1 MAGNDEEELL
11 AELGVTAAR
20 PDEYE
25 RFVIAQAQ
33 ELAGENG
40 ENGEENVDAALGF
53 LQEEEEDVKS
63 RERKGRIEK
72 VLLNLEKEIA
82 AVEAGR
88 AAFTGASDS
97 ADEKA
102 NGKGSAKGKKAPQ
115 KKDAKKKN
123 GVVQDNGAVH
133 LALLDERLA
142 SLKVKEKSLGLQLMR
157 LEKSKSDRAADKK
170 KVQPGKQD
178 GSSST
183 SSRKGIKVTLCDDDE
198 FDAIL
203 DAENARRA
211 KSKGTAKTPSKTPLK
226 TKVVNFAEDD
236 DFDAALD
243 AATGF
248 AETEREKLIRTGV
261 ITPFSKVEGFERQV
275 KARPRQRDSAFE
287 DNELVKRSIANATA
301 SMVAYNKSRPSTKLL
316 DSSELPE
323 PELPTREFRLVR
335 PPHKRVVA
343 EENEGPKKSKSKS
356 SSGSKR
362 KRPQPASKYRRRKDS
377 SSSDEDGSGSD
388 EPKSSKK
395 PKLKRLRRGTK
406 IEAGEQE
413 KEEALKVD
421 KYESEEEYDAELD
434 GGLKIPGRIYNNL
447 FDYQKT
453 GVKWMWELHCQNSGG
468 IIGDEMG
475 LGKTVQ
481 VTAFLASLHYSSL
494 YRPSIIVCPVTLL
507 RQWKREVKKWYPD
520 FKVEV
525 LHDSAVKVQVDV
537 SKKKKKRKRKD
548 ESEEETDEEDDSE
561 NEAEESDEVN
571 SGDEEK
577 PKTKKSVK
585 REDRWNEMIGRVTG
599 SDSGILIT
607 TYEQLRI
614 NREKLLD
621 INWGYAVL
629 DEGHRIR
636 NPDADITLV
645 CKQLQTVHRLIM
657 TGAPIQNRLTELWSL
672 FDFVFP
678 GKLGVLPVFQ
688 AQFSL
693 PIQIGGYANATPLQ
707 VSTAYKCAAMLRDL
721 ILPYLLRRM
730 KADVKANL
738 PKKTEHVLFCKLTQ
752 EQRSAYRAFLGSSE
766 VEQIIDGN
774 RNSLFGID
782 ILRKICNHPDL
793 LEREQS
799 SGHPDYGNPERS
811 GKLKL
816 VSSVLELW
824 KKQGHRVL
832 LFAQTQQMLDI
843 IQIFAESKGY
853 EYRRMDGSTPVKQRM
868 QLIDEFN
875 DSEFVFV
882 FIMTTKVGGL
892 GTNLTGANRVIIFDP
907 DWNPSTDMQARE
919 RAWRIGQ
926 KKDVTIYRLITQ
938 GTIEEKVYHR
948 QIYKHFLTNKILK
961 DPQQRRIFKSR
972 DLRDLFT
979 LQDDRTGTTTTE
991 TASLFG
997 DSVQNIMAPE
1007 AGAITEEALNALCAP
1022 VSSDNEDGEQDPPG
1036 EEGKDKQDAEQGESR
1051 EDESRILRDL
1061 FEANGIH
1068 SAMDHDAILGV
1079 SETEKASV
1087 DIEAERVAR
1096 RAANALLQ
1104 SRRIRSNDDISVPT
1118 WTGKSGE
1125 AGAPSTVRR
1134 KFGSTANSRLTN
1146 RPLVASV
1153 MVQSS
1158 TTQVARNASGSS
1170 TSSSSAVFA
1179 GVAASGVGRALS
1191 SSDVLNRMRERQM
1204 AAGMETGVSVP
1215 RFGRGTT
1222 FGRGSTLSQQH
1233 SQLQNGRGSGFAT
1246 SSGQTSQTSVGR

>member
-1 MAGNDEEELL
+1 MERRMAGNDEAELL

-20 PDEYE
+20 PDDYE

-33 ELAGENG
+33 ELASANG
-40 ENGEENVDAALGF
+40 DENVDAALGF
-53 LQEEEEDVKS
+53 LQGDDEDPKS
-63 RERKGRIEK
+63 RERRGRIEK
-72 VLLNLEKEIA
+72 VLLNLEKEIS

-88 AAFTGASDS
+88 AAFTGPSDS
-97 ADEKA
+97 SEEKRDDE
-102 NGKGSAKGKKAPQ
+102 GSSKGTKPQ
-115 KKDAKKKN
+115 AKKKREN
-123 GVVQDNGAVH
+123 KLAAEGRSVH
-133 LALLDERLA
+133 LTLLDERLA
-142 SLKVKEKSLGLQLMR
+142 SLKEKEKKLRLQLR
-157 LEKSKSDRAADKK
+157 ALDKSKSNRAGDKK
-170 KVQPGKQD
+170 NSPSGKRD
-178 GSSST
+178 STSST
-183 SSRKGIKVTLCDDDE
+183 SRKVVKLTLCDDDE
-198 FDAIL
+198 LDAAL
-203 DAENARRA
+203 DAENARRV
-211 KSKGTAKTPSKTPLK
+211 KGKGTGKTPTKAPTK
-226 TKVVNFAEDD
+226 AKVVFEEDD

-248 AETEREKLIRTGV
+248 VETEREKLIRTGV
-261 ITPFSKVEGFERQV
+261 ITPFNKVEGFERQV
-275 KARPRQRDSAFE
+275 KARPRERDSAFE
-287 DNELVKRSIANATA
+287 DNDLVKRSIANATA
-301 SMVAYNKSRPSTKLL
+301 SMAAYNKSRPTTKLL

-335 PPHKRVVA
+335 APHKRVVA
-343 EENEGPKKSKSKS
+343 EANDGAKKSKSKPR
-356 SSGSKR
+356 SGAKR
-362 KRPQPASKYRRRKDS
+362 KRPQPDSKYRRRTEMF
-377 SSSDEDGSGSD
+377 SSDEDCSGSD
-388 EPKSSKK
+388 EQNSSKK
-395 PKLKRLRRGTK
+395 RKLRRLKRGSEEESLD
-406 IEAGEQE
+406 GE
-413 KEEALKVD
+413 D
-421 KYESEEEYDAELD
+421 GSDEEYDAELD

-481 VTAFLASLHYSSL
+481 VTAFLGALHYSSL
-494 YRPSIIVCPVTLL
+494 YRPSIIICPVTLL
-507 RQWKREVKKWYPD
+507 RQWKREVNKWYPD

-525 LHDSAVKVQVDV
+525 LHESTLKVQANG
-537 SKKKKKRKRKD
+537 SKKKTKRKRKFG
-548 ESEEETDEEDDSE
+548 EE
-561 NEAEESDEVN
+561 EESDEEYDTENEDKDEVN
-571 SGDEEK
+571 SEDEDT
-577 PKTKKSVK
+577 PRAKKSKK
-585 REDRWNEMIGRVTG
+585 RQDIWNEMVDRVTG
-599 SDSGILIT
+599 SHSGILIT

-614 NREKLLD
+614 NRDKLLD
-621 INWGYAVL
+621 VNWGYAVL

-693 PIQIGGYANATPLQ
+693 PIQIGGYSNATPLQ
-707 VSTAYKCAAMLRDL
+707 VTTAYKCAAMLRDL

-738 PKKTEHVLFCKLTQ
+738 TKKTEHVIFCKLTQ
-752 EQRSAYRAFLGSSE
+752 EQRSAYRAFLSSSE
-766 VEQIIDGN
+766 LEQIIDGH

-811 GKLKL
+811 GKMML
-816 VSSVLELW
+816 VRSVLELW

-843 IQIFAESKGY
+843 LQIFAESAGY

-875 DSEFVFV
+875 DSQRVFL

-926 KKDVTIYRLITQ
+926 EKDVTIYRLITQ

-948 QIYKHFLTNKILK
+948 QIYKSFLTDKILK
-961 DPQQRRIFKSR
+961 DPQQRRIFKAR

-979 LQDDRTGTTTTE
+979 LQDDRNGTSATE

-997 DSVQNIMAPE
+997 DSVGNLMAPGAGGMTQE
-1007 AGAITEEALNALCAP
+1007 AFQELCSPA
-1022 VSSDNEDGEQDPPG
+1022 SSDEPDGEDSPG
-1036 EEGKDKQDAEQGESR
+1036 EEGKNKEDKEQGEAQ
-1051 EDESRILRDL
+1051 EEESRILRDL

-1068 SAMDHDAILGV
+1068 AAMDHDAILAV
-1079 SETEKASV
+1079 SATEKARFDV
-1087 DIEAERVAR
+1087 EANRVAR
-1096 RAANALLQ
+1096 RAANALLE
-1104 SRRIRSNDDISVPT
+1104 SRRIRSSDDISVPT
-1118 WTGKSGE
+1118 WTGRSGE
-1125 AGAPSTVRR
+1125 AGAPSSVRR
-1134 KFGSTANSRLTN
+1134 RFGSTTNSRLAN
-1146 RPLVASV
+1146 RAVAASA
-1153 MVQSS
+1153 MVQ
-1158 TTQVARNASGSS
+1158 TTVTQVARNVG
-1170 TSSSSAVFA
+1170 TSSSAVFA
-1179 GVAASGVGRALS
+1179 GVAAAGVGRALS
-1191 SSDVLNRMRERQM
+1191 SSDVLRRMRERQS
-1204 AAGMETGVSVP
+1204 AAGMDSASAAAPFP
-1215 RFGRGTT
+1215 RFPEI
-1222 FGRGSTLSQQH
+1222 S
-1233 SQLQNGRGSGFAT
+1233 
-1246 SSGQTSQTSVGR
+1246 